1 MAESSG
7 SSSPGLQGYT
17 TGGEEIP
24 AGDTTSDSSG
34 NETAIEANPRK
45 RPPAKRPGRRR
56 AGSLIAR
63 DARGRFVSARRELHT
78 DVGSDDGEEILET
91 ADSLVWDGHQQPLL
105 NLTAGTRR
113 WSVDTQHSVPA
124 PDADLADERL
134 ADCKSCLHIQKGERV
149 QPVVI

>member
-1 MAESSG
+1 M
-7 SSSPGLQGYT
+7 
-17 TGGEEIP
+17 
-24 AGDTTSDSSG
+24 
-34 NETAIEANPRK
+34 
-45 RPPAKRPGRRR
+45 
-56 AGSLIAR
+56 IAR

-134 ADCKSCLHIQKGERV
+134 ADCKSCLHIPKGERV